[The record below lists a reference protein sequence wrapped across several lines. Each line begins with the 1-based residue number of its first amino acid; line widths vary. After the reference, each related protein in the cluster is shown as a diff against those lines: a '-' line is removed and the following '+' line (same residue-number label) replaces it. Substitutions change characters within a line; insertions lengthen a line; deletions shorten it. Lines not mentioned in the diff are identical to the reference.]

1 MERKIAIYGNYFS
14 DFYDKQNQKVKDRID
29 YVLDL
34 IKFEE
39 RVPKNFLKHL
49 SGTDGLYEIK
59 VSTVFSNIRIFCF
72 FDKGRLVILINCF
85 VKKSQK
91 TPKKELNL
99 AIKLK
104 KEYFNNK
111 KLQS

>member
-1 MERKIAIYGNYFS
+1 MK
-14 DFYDKQNQKVKDRID
+14 DKID

-34 IKFEE
+34 IKYES
-39 RVPKNFLKHL
+39 RVPKKFLKHL
-49 SGTDGLYEIK
+49 SGTDGVYEIR

-72 FDKGRLVILINCF
+72 FDEGRLVILTNCF
-85 VKKSQK
+85 LKKTQK
-91 TPKKELNL
+91 TPKKELDL

-111 KLQS
+111 NSKS